1 MIDLQYILTI
11 QNNNDMKKN
20 KIIIAAC
27 ATMFGLTALCGTA
40 SAQETALPQPTQS
53 NVAGSLTK
61 ALQDRRSTR
70 TFSDTTLSD
79 QTLAD
84 LLWAADGV
92 NRKDGKRTAPSA
104 MNRQDVTIYV
114 GKADGTF
121 RYDAAANKLVKIGSG
136 DLRKAANPVITGYEF
151 HVLQLVSQVCPHKRI
166 LPYLKQTLTELKR
179 RKPDAQPWFRVR
191 LVVTGSE
198 IDDPAFTKLIEDCG
212 AMVVADRYCYGS
224 LPGREQIEILD
235 GETPLRA
242 VARHYLRTSQCP
254 RFMERARS
262 DGRRTYIRDLCREY
276 SADGV
281 LYEQMKFCEFWSY
294 ERVLGV
300 HILQEEL
307 GIPTVG
313 IEKEYT
319 LAGAGQLRTRIQ
331 AFVESLEIKH
341 IQGGKL

>member
-1 MIDLQYILTI
+1 MFYGSFMIDLQYILTI

-27 ATMFGLTALCGTA
+27 ATIFGLTALCGTA
-40 SAQETALPQPTQS
+40 CAQETALPQPTQS

-136 DLRKAANPVITGYEF
+136 DLRKAA
-151 HVLQLVSQVCPHKRI
+151 
-166 LPYLKQTLTELKR
+166 
-179 RKPDAQPWFRVR
+179 
-191 LVVTGSE
+191 
-198 IDDPAFTKLIEDCG
+198 
-212 AMVVADRYCYGS
+212 ADRNKFIATAPVVLVIASDTGLTGGNMGISGLNVGAVMQNVYLYCAANGLATVCCYA
-224 LPGREQIEILD
+224 
-235 GETPLRA
+235 GETPKEM
-242 VARHYLRTSQCP
+242 Q
-254 RFMERARS
+254 
-262 DGRRTYIRDLCREY
+262 
-276 SADGV
+276 
-281 LYEQMKFCEFWSY
+281 KF
-294 ERVLGV
+294 
-300 HILQEEL
+300 L
-307 GIPTVG
+307 GIKESIMPLVYMPVG
-313 IEKEYT
+313 Y
-319 LAGAGQLRTRIQ
+319 
-331 AFVESLEIKH
+331 
-341 IQGGKL
+341 